1 MNIKKQLNNSWH
13 HHELAS
19 TAKYK
24 DEMEF
29 KSKKQHRVSLP
40 FYFASLATVLILCAI
55 AIPVTMY
62 LTKASYNSR
71 TDFLSQSVEAK
82 YNPDFGIVSYNEPYF
97 NINYLGN
104 VRYGVNEI
112 DKGIFG
118 RWINSQNIELSKKTF
133 PEDQLNLAIANAHK
147 LTVLYGNDY
156 YELYFTAQDL
166 LIIGC
171 NNLYYVYD
179 LPLADLLFED
189 FIS

>member
-1 MNIKKQLNNSWH
+1 MNIKKQLNNSWQN
-13 HHELAS
+13 HELPT

-29 KSKKQHRVSLP
+29 KPKKQYKVSLP

-55 AIPVTMY
+55 AIPVSIY
-62 LTKASYNSR
+62 LSR
-71 TDFLSQSVEAK
+71 PTNKGIDFLSQSVEAK

-112 DKGIFG
+112 DKGSFG
-118 RWINSQNIELSKKTF
+118 RWINSLNFELSKKTYT
-133 PEDQLNLAIANAHK
+133 EDQLNLAIANAHK
-147 LTVLYGNDY
+147 VTALYGNDY

-179 LPLADLLFED
+179 LQLADLLFED